1 MTLLHNTFFP
11 IDELIRTFHLENGKP
26 TFPHHNIIKTETGYI
41 VQMALAGYGEENIDI
56 ETVDNVLHI
65 LGKIENKDERV
76 EYVHHGIATRSFH
89 KTLELGLVLKVVD
102 ASLKNGILS
111 INVDKII
118 PDEMKPKKIP
128 INIVGNKQ
136 LLAG

>member
-65 LGKIENKDERV
+65 RGKIENKDGGV

-136 LLAG
+136 LLTG

>member
-65 LGKIENKDERV
+65 RGKIENKDEGV

>member
-41 VQMALAGYGEENIDI
+41 VQMALAGYSEENIDI
-56 ETVDNVLHI
+56 ETIDNVLHI
-65 LGKIENKDERV
+65 RGKIENKDGKV

>member
-26 TFPHHNIIKTETGYI
+26 TFPHHNIIKTETGYT

-65 LGKIENKDERV
+65 RGKIENKDVGV